1 MAASSRDLRLI
12 QECVRRNGNVASR
25 RTLLGARIDPAGID
39 AARRSGALE
48 RLRRG
53 IYALPEAD
61 IDQRRAVMA
70 GGRVGCVSALRRVG
84 VWGGLDTALH
94 MHVPS
99 SASRLHLD
107 EVIAL
112 GRSPETRR
120 TDKTF
125 WAEPGRPRV
134 HWQRAN
140 SAQAGTA
147 RSWAHDWLVDPMSA
161 LRQAVLC
168 LDDEHAIAA
177 IDSALRKQVIRSRDL
192 GPLFASLP
200 RRLQQLRTELDPA
213 ADSGPESIVRV
224 RMRRAGFVVEPQMG
238 IPGSSD
244 LDLLINDVVGLDI
257 DSRAW
262 HTGEEQI
269 SWDYGKTLQSFA
281 LGRPTLRIL
290 PHHIFDMWP
299 STLAAISRA
308 VSDTEELHRLR
319 RMNRHRSTGWK

>member
-1 MAASSRDLRLI
+1 MTASPRDLRLI
-12 QECVRRNGNVASR
+12 QDCVRRNGNVASR
-25 RTLLGARIDPAGID
+25 RTLLEARVEPAGID

-53 IYALPEAD
+53 MYALPEAD

-84 VWGGLDTALH
+84 VWGGLDAALH

-134 HWQRAN
+134 HWQRAHAAN
-140 SAQAGTA
+140 TRTA
-147 RSWAHDWLVDPMSA
+147 RSWADDWLVDPMSA
-161 LRQAVLC
+161 LRQAALC

-177 IDSALRKQVIRSRDL
+177 IDSALRKKVVRGHDL
-192 GPLFASLP
+192 EALFGSLP
-200 RRLQQLRTELDPA
+200 RRLQGMRLELDPA

-224 RMRRAGFVVEPQMG
+224 RMRRAGFVVEPQMS

-244 LDLLINDVVGLDI
+244 LDLLINGLVGLDI

-281 LGRPTLRIL
+281 FGRPTLRIL
-290 PHHIFDMWP
+290 PHHIFEMWP
-299 STLAAISRA
+299 STLAAIGRA
-308 VSDTEELHRLR
+308 VSDMEELHRLR
-319 RMNRHRSTGWK
+319 RMNRNRSTGWN